1 MRRGSLGVSTHAAA
15 NRTDPRASAFEL
27 AGPVS
32 GALVAVSA
40 FDALV
45 RLEGLGCAG
54 LFLWG
59 CEVHGTGAQRGEEWL
74 GLTRSLLAAGRTL
87 VASLWP
93 IDHAVTLLVSYRFC
107 RGLQAGLTVPQALR
121 KAMGEVR
128 GVTRGTVREWVREIA
143 AVLPEADGVELTRLW
158 EKELAGY
165 PGVVL
170 IPDAALSQWAPY
182 LTIGWPGTILH
193 AQP

>member
-1 MRRGSLGVSTHAAA
+1 M
-15 NRTDPRASAFEL
+15 
-27 AGPVS
+27 
-32 GALVAVSA
+32 
-40 FDALV
+40 
-45 RLEGLGCAG
+45 
-54 LFLWG
+54 
-59 CEVHGTGAQRGEEWL
+59 HGTGAQRGEEWL

-93 IDHAVTLLVSYRFC
+93 INDAVTLLVSYRFC

-128 GVTRGTVREWVREIA
+128 GVTRGTVREWVRGDRSGA
-143 AVLPEADGVELTRLW
+143 ARGGRGGTYPVVGEGTGRH
-158 EKELAGY
+158 

-182 LTIGWPGTILH
+182 LTIGWPDTAL
-193 AQP
+193 